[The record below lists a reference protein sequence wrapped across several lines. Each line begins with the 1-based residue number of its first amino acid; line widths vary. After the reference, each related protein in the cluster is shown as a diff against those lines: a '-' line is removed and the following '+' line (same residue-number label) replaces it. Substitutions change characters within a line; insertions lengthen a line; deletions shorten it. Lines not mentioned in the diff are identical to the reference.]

1 MFGYVMVGM
10 AVEPDRVSHSAVYTE
25 AIFQVDQERAF
36 RMELRVSESSHRLY
50 LPSSI
55 EFSNAVSGKDRLR
68 VQVTPYDG
76 EPAET
81 TFDIQRFEQGIAP
94 LKKACQW

>member
-1 MFGYVMVGM
+1 MNSYIMFVFGVFVGIGLLS
-10 AVEPDRVSHSAVYTE
+10 ARTKIANRRERHDRTN
-25 AIFQVDQERAF
+25 R
-36 RMELRVSESSHRLY
+36 RLY

-55 EFSNAVSGKDRLR
+55 EFSNRVSGKDRLTI
-68 VQVTPYDG
+68 QVTPYDA

-81 TFDIQRFEQGIAP
+81 TFDIEHFEKGIAP